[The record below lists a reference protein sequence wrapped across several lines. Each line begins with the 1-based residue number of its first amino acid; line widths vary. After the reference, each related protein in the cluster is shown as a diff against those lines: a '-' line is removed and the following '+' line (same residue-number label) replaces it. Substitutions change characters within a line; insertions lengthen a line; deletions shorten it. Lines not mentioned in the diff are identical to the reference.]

1 MAQQIINETKIK
13 SLIHKYLEMKFGE
26 SPSLVSM
33 NKRVAFSRV
42 KNKYIT
48 KRIITINN
56 FAVCSI
62 GGFQEDSFS
71 IMKPLLDEVRLIFGT
86 SPILTSRT
94 IKEWL
99 SPKLF
104 ESN

>member
-1 MAQQIINETKIK
+1 MYETKIK

-26 SPSLVSM
+26 SPSLVSI

-62 GGFQEDSFS
+62 GGFQEDSFN
-71 IMKPLLDEVRLIFGT
+71 IKKPLFDEVKSLFGT
-86 SPILTSRT
+86 SPILTSNT

-104 ESN
+104 KSN